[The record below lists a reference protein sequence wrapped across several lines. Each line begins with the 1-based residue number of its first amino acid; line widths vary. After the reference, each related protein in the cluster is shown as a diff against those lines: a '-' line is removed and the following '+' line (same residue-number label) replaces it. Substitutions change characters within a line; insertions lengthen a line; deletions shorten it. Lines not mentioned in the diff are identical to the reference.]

1 MAALVDAIDAAIE
14 RENPPDVGRSYL
26 GCSQLAKSCERE
38 LWYSFH
44 WSDSRRWEPR
54 ILRLLGRGNH
64 EEQLMNS
71 HMTKAGVDVY
81 ALDEDGNQYAFS
93 AVGGHLRGHCD
104 GFVKNLPDN
113 PEWHLLELKTANEKS
128 FAQTEKNGVKADKP
142 VHWGQM
148 QIYMHLAG
156 DLRYAMYLVVNKNTD
171 ALYDERVEYDQIEA
185 ERLLR
190 KAERIIA
197 SSEPPERVSD
207 DPTDYYHCKY
217 CDYREI
223 CHYDASPEANCRTCA
238 HSTPERDGDA
248 RWVCEKHQT
257 DLSIEAQRKGCE
269 DHLFIPALLNT
280 WATLL
285 DAGEDWVGYE
295 NTKTGAKFANG
306 KDYYTSY
313 EIAACNDVTMLGDQT
328 INELRQTFGGK
339 ITG

>member
-14 RENPPDVGRSYL
+14 RENPPNVGRSYL

-185 ERLLR
+185 
-190 KAERIIA
+190 
-197 SSEPPERVSD
+197 
-207 DPTDYYHCKY
+207 
-217 CDYREI
+217 
-223 CHYDASPEANCRTCA
+223 
-238 HSTPERDGDA
+238 
-248 RWVCEKHQT
+248 
-257 DLSIEAQRKGCE
+257 
-269 DHLFIPALLNT
+269 
-280 WATLL
+280 
-285 DAGEDWVGYE
+285 
-295 NTKTGAKFANG
+295 
-306 KDYYTSY
+306 
-313 EIAACNDVTMLGDQT
+313 
-328 INELRQTFGGK
+328 
-339 ITG
+339 